1 MNISAPFIHRPVAT
15 FLLALGLLLT
25 GIVAVRFLPVAPL
38 PSVDI
43 PTIVVFAAR
52 PGADPE
58 TMAASIAAPL
68 ERRLGEI
75 PGVTEITSTSSTGS
89 TSIVV
94 QFDIDRPIEGAAHDV
109 QAAIN
114 AAYSDLP
121 PDLPTRPYYRKFN
134 PAEAPILTLSLT
146 SDVLS
151 TAQVYDAADTILAQR
166 LSQVEGVAQV
176 QVNGAEKPAVRVR
189 LNPAALRAA
198 GLSSQD
204 VYTAIRNANVN
215 GPIGGF
221 EGPLRAETIELNGQI
236 TQAADYAALV
246 LKTTNGATVRLGDV
260 AEVLNGVANTKLAA
274 WQGTRPAI
282 LLTLTK
288 TAGANVIDTVDR
300 VRAAL
305 PQLLTWIPPDIHM
318 ATISDRTTTIRASV
332 HDVEW
337 TLLISIALVLMV
349 VALFMRRLVPTL
361 AAAATV
367 PLSLAGTLGAMYLLG
382 YSLNNFSLMSL
393 TISVG
398 FVVDDAIVMIENIF
412 RHQER
417 GLSPLQAALV
427 GSRQIGFTVVSIS
440 ISLVAVFIP
449 ILFMGGLLGKLFHEF
464 AMVLAIAIGL
474 SAVVSLTLTPMMCGR
489 FMAAEQRSQ
498 RGAHV
503 APRGVWGWIDRGV
516 DRVFNAAQRGYLD
529 SLNSLLRW
537 KWIVLLVTPAIILGI
552 VKLYGHIP
560 KGFLPTQDTGL
571 LVGGTTASPDISFEA
586 MAARQK
592 LVVDALLADPAV
604 GNVGSTIGITSGWS
618 SLNRGQLTVSLRPL
632 AERKLSSEEVLA
644 RLRPKLMQMSG
655 IQAQLYSAQDLR
667 GGGRSDGTGF
677 QFVLLDEDLSELR
690 VWTLR
695 LQEALRGV
703 PGIEDVSSD
712 QDRPGPQA
720 NVAIDRDAA
729 SRLGVPVSAIDAA
742 LSNAYSQRQV
752 SIIYTQRNQY
762 RVVLETLPNLQI
774 DPDLLGRLYVP
785 GAHGQQVPITSVVRL
800 DLATAPLAV
809 RHQGQFPSASISFNL
824 KPGIS
829 QSDAITL
836 VTDAARNL
844 RMPEGVRTAFA
855 GNAKFLQQSLSSQPF
870 LIMAAIVSI
879 YIVLGMLYESLI
891 HPLTIISTLP
901 SAILGAFLALLI
913 TGGEL
918 NILGI
923 IGVVLLLGIVKKN
936 AIMLVDFAL
945 EAERELGMTP
955 HAAILEACRERFRPI
970 MMTTLAAL
978 LGAVPLALASGT
990 GSEFRRP
997 LGIAICGGLILSQLL
1012 TLYTTP
1018 VIYLA
1023 LERLATGQRGRA
1035 HAGSA
1040 ASSDGTARAPQP
1052 AVAQQVTEQPA
1063 E

>member
-1 MNISAPFIHRPVAT
+1 MNVSAPFIHRPVAT
-15 FLLALGLLLT
+15 FLLALGLLLI
-25 GIVAVRFLPVAPL
+25 GLVAVRFLPVAPL

-43 PTIVVFAAR
+43 PTIVVFAGR

-89 TSIVV
+89 TSIVI
-94 QFDIDRPIEGAAHDV
+94 QFEIERAIEGAAHDV

-151 TAQVYDAADTILAQR
+151 RAQVYDAADTILAQR

-204 VYTAIRNANVN
+204 VYTAIRSANVN
-215 GPIGGF
+215 GPLGGF
-221 EGPLRAETIELNGQI
+221 QGPVRAETIELNGQI
-236 TQAADYAALV
+236 TQAADYARLV
-246 LKTTNGATVRLGDV
+246 LKTANGATVRLGDV
-260 AEVLNGVANTKLAA
+260 ADVLDSVSNTKLAA
-274 WQGTRPAI
+274 WQGTKPAI

-305 PQLLTWIPPDIHM
+305 PQLLAWIPPDIHVT
-318 ATISDRTTTIRASV
+318 TISDRTTTIRASV
-332 HDVEW
+332 ADVEW

-361 AAAATV
+361 AAAVTV

-382 YSLNNFSLMSL
+382 FSLNNFSLMAL

-417 GLSPLQAALV
+417 GLSPMQAALV
-427 GSRQIGFTVVSIS
+427 GSKQIGFTVVSIS

-489 FMAAEQRSQ
+489 FMGE
-498 RGAHV
+498 HV
-503 APRGVWGWIDRGV
+503 PPRGVWGWIDRAV
-516 DRVFNAAQRGYLD
+516 DRGFDGVQRVYLR
-529 SLNSLLRW
+529 SLDWALRW
-537 KWIVLLVTPAIILGI
+537 RKLMLLMTLAVVIGTI
-552 VKLYGHIP
+552 KLYGYVP
-560 KGFLPTQDTGL
+560 KGFLPIQDTGIL
-571 LVGGTTASPDISFEA
+571 MGTTTASPDISFDA

-592 LVVDALLADPAV
+592 RVVDVLLADPAV
-604 GNVGSTIGITSGWS
+604 ENVGSTIGITNGWS
-618 SLNRGQLTVSLRPL
+618 SINRGQITVSLKPL
-632 AERKLSSEEVLA
+632 SERKISSEEVLA

-655 IQAQLYSAQDLR
+655 IQSNLYSAQDLR
-667 GGGRSDGTGF
+667 GGGRSGGTGF
-677 QFVLLDEDLSELR
+677 QFVLLDEDLDELR
-690 VWTLR
+690 TWTLK
-695 LQEALRGV
+695 LQETLRGV
-703 PGIEDVSSD
+703 HGIEDVSSD

-720 NVAIDRDAA
+720 NVTIDREAA
-729 SRLGVPVSAIDAA
+729 SRLGVPMSAIDAA

-752 SIIYTQRNQY
+752 SVIYTQRNQY
-762 RVVLETLPNLQI
+762 RVVLETLPGLQT
-774 DPDLLGRLYVP
+774 DPALLERLYVP
-785 GAHGQQVPITSVVRL
+785 GANQQQVPISSVIRM
-800 DLATAPLAV
+800 DRATAPLAV

-824 KPGIS
+824 LPGTS
-829 QSDAITL
+829 QSDAIAL
-836 VTDAARNL
+836 VTEAARNL
-844 RMPEGVRTAFA
+844 RMPEGVRTEFA
-855 GNAKFLQQSLSSQPF
+855 GNAKFLQQSLASQPF
-870 LIMAAIVSI
+870 LIGAAIISI
-879 YIVLGMLYESLI
+879 YIVLGVLYESVL

-901 SAILGAFLALLI
+901 SAGLGALLAVLV

-918 NILGI
+918 NVLAI
-923 IGVVLLLGIVKKN
+923 IGIVLLMGIVKKN

-955 HAAILEACRERFRPI
+955 HASILEACRERFRPI

-978 LGAVPLALASGT
+978 LGAVPLALAAGT

-997 LGIAICGGLILSQLL
+997 LGIAICGGLIVSQIL

-1023 LERLATGQRGRA
+1023 LERLAKGRRTRIE
-1035 HAGSA
+1035 
-1040 ASSDGTARAPQP
+1040 ASPQQASP
-1052 AVAQQVTEQPA
+1052 QEVSLQPG

>member
-25 GIVAVRFLPVAPL
+25 GLVAVRFLPVAPL

-43 PTIVVFAAR
+43 PTIVVFAGR

-89 TSIVV
+89 TSIVI
-94 QFDIDRPIEGAAHDV
+94 QFDIDRAIEGAAHDV

-121 PDLPTRPYYRKFN
+121 SDLPTRPYYRKFN

-146 SDVLS
+146 SDILN
-151 TAQVYDAADTILAQR
+151 TAQVFDAADTILAQR
-166 LSQVEGVAQV
+166 LSQVDGVAQV

-204 VYTAIRNANVN
+204 VYTAIRNSNVN
-215 GPIGGF
+215 GPVGGF
-221 EGPLRAETIELNGQI
+221 QGPLRAETIELNGQI
-236 TQAADYAALV
+236 TQASDYARLV
-246 LKTTNGATVRLGDV
+246 LKNTGGATVRLGDV
-260 AEVLNGVANTKLAA
+260 AEALDSVANTKLAA
-274 WQGTRPAI
+274 WQGTKPAI

-305 PQLLTWIPPDIHM
+305 PQLLAWIPPDIRVT
-318 ATISDRTTTIRASV
+318 TISDRTTTIRASV
-332 HDVEW
+332 TDVEW

-361 AAAATV
+361 AAAVTV

-382 YSLNNFSLMSL
+382 YSLNNFSLMAL

-417 GLSPLQAALV
+417 GLSPMQAALV

-464 AMVLAIAIGL
+464 SMVLAIAIGL

-489 FMAAEQRSQ
+489 FM
-498 RGAHV
+498 GAHV

-516 DRVFNAAQRGYLD
+516 DSLFDRAQRGYLR
-529 SLNSLLRW
+529 SLDWALRW
-537 KWIVLLVTPAIILGI
+537 RRLMLLVTLAVVVGT
-552 VKLYGHIP
+552 VKLYGYVP
-560 KGFLPTQDTGL
+560 KGFLPIQDTGL
-571 LVGGTTASPDISFEA
+571 IMGNTLASPDISFDG

-592 LVVDALLADPAV
+592 RVVDVLLADPAV
-604 GNVGSTIGITSGWS
+604 ESVGSTIGITSGWS
-618 SLNRGQLTVSLRPL
+618 SINRGQLTVSLKPL
-632 AERKLSSEEVLA
+632 SERKISSEEVLK
-644 RLRPKLMQMSG
+644 RLRPKLVQMAD
-655 IQAQLYSAQDLR
+655 IQAYLFSAQDLR
-667 GGGRSDGTGF
+667 GGGRSGGTGF
-677 QFVLLDEDLSELR
+677 QFVLLDQDLNELR
-690 VWTLR
+690 EWTLK

-703 PGIEDVSSD
+703 KGIEDVSTD

-720 NVAIDRDAA
+720 NVTIDRDAA
-729 SRLGVPVSAIDAA
+729 SRLGVPMSAIDAA

-762 RVVLETLPNLQI
+762 RVVLETLPGLQI
-774 DPDLLGRLYVP
+774 DPALLDRLYVP
-785 GAHGQQVPITSVVRL
+785 GAGGKQVPITSVVRL
-800 DLATAPLAV
+800 DRATAPLAV

-824 KPGIS
+824 LPGTS
-829 QSDAITL
+829 QSDAIAL
-836 VTDAARNL
+836 VTEAARNL
-844 RMPEGVRTAFA
+844 RMPEGVRTEFA
-855 GNAKFLQQSLSSQPF
+855 GNAKFLQQSLASQPF
-870 LIMAAIVSI
+870 LIGAAIVSI
-879 YIVLGMLYESLI
+879 YIVLGVLYESLI

-901 SAILGAFLALLI
+901 SAGLGALLAVLV

-918 NILGI
+918 NILAI
-923 IGVVLLLGIVKKN
+923 IGIVLLMGIVKKN

-945 EAERELGMTP
+945 EAERELGMLP

-978 LGAVPLALASGT
+978 LGAVPLALAAGT

-997 LGIAICGGLILSQLL
+997 LGIAICGGLIVSQIL

-1023 LERLATGQRGRA
+1023 LERLATGRRRRVA
-1035 HAGSA
+1035 VN
-1040 ASSDGTARAPQP
+1040 PQP
-1052 AVAQQVTEQPA
+1052 AE
-1063 E
+1063 

>member
-25 GIVAVRFLPVAPL
+25 GLVAVRFLPVAPL

-121 PDLPTRPYYRKFN
+121 SDLPTRPYYRKFN

-146 SDVLS
+146 SDVLG
-151 TAQVYDAADTILAQR
+151 TAQVFDAADTILAQR

-198 GLSSQD
+198 GLSSAD

-221 EGPLRAETIELNGQI
+221 QGPQRAETIELNGQI

-246 LKTTNGATVRLGDV
+246 LKTANGATVRLGDV
-260 AEVLNGVANTKLAA
+260 AEVLNSVSNTKLAA

-305 PQLLTWIPPDIHM
+305 PQLLAWIPPDIRL
-318 ATISDRTTTIRASV
+318 TTLSDRTTTIRASV
-332 HDVEW
+332 ADVEW

-367 PLSLAGTLGAMYLLG
+367 PLSIAGTLGVMYLLG
-382 YSLNNFSLMSL
+382 YSLNNFSLMAL

-417 GLSPLQAALV
+417 GLSPLHAALA

-440 ISLVAVFIP
+440 ISLIAVFIP
-449 ILFMGGLLGKLFHEF
+449 ILFMGGLIGKLFHEF
-464 AMVLAIAIGL
+464 AMVLTVAIGL

-489 FMAAEQRSQ
+489 FM
-498 RGAHV
+498 GAHV

-516 DRVFNAAQRGYLD
+516 DRTFNAAQRFYLRTLD
-529 SLNSLLRW
+529 GLLRW
-537 KWIVLLVTPAIILGI
+537 RWIVLLVTPAIIVSI
-552 VKLYGHIP
+552 VQLYGYIP

-571 LVGGTTASPDISFEA
+571 LTGSTFASPDISFEG

-592 LVVDALLADPAV
+592 LVVDALLSDPAIES
-604 GNVGSTIGITSGWS
+604 VGSTIGITNGWS
-618 SLNRGQLTVSLRPL
+618 SINRGQLTVSLKPL
-632 AERKLSSEEVLA
+632 RERKISSEEVLT
-644 RLRPKLMQMSG
+644 RLRPKLTQMSG
-655 IQAQLYSAQDLR
+655 IQTQLYSAQDLR
-667 GGGRSDGTGF
+667 GGGRSGGTGF
-677 QFVLLDEDLSELR
+677 QFVLLDEDLNELR
-690 VWTLR
+690 EWTLK

-720 NVAIDRDAA
+720 NVVIDRDAA
-729 SRLGVPVSAIDAA
+729 SRLGVPVSAVDAA

-774 DPDLLGRLYVP
+774 DPDQLGRLYVP
-785 GAHGQQVPITSVVRL
+785 GTGGKQVPITSVVRL
-800 DLATAPLAV
+800 DRATAPLAV
-809 RHQGQFPSASISFNL
+809 RHQGQFPSSSISFNL
-824 KPGIS
+824 LPGTS
-829 QSDAITL
+829 QSDAIAL
-836 VTDAARNL
+836 VTEATRNL
-844 RMPEGVRTAFA
+844 RMPEGIRTEFA
-855 GNAKFLQQSLSSQPF
+855 GTAKFLQQSLASQPF

-918 NILGI
+918 NVLGI

-945 EAERELGMTP
+945 EAEREQGMLP

-978 LGAVPLALASGT
+978 LGALPLALATGT

-997 LGIAICGGLILSQLL
+997 LGVAICGGLILSQML

-1023 LERLATGQRGRA
+1023 LERLASGQRGRTRIA
-1035 HAGSA
+1035 
-1040 ASSDGTARAPQP
+1040 TPQP
-1052 AVAQQVTEQPA
+1052 AE
-1063 E
+1063 